1 MTGQR
6 NKETDGRHGKLT
18 DADALRRLAQGEV
31 SALAP
36 LYDRYHQSL
45 YRFISHATGHASDVE
60 DIVHSTFMTAAT
72 AAASFDGRQSCRP
85 WLLGIAAK
93 LLYRRR
99 RTLARLRRALREF
112 SIQRNGEYLDPHR
125 DLIARAELGA
135 LSKALSRLS
144 HPKRVT
150 LLLSEVEELTAEEI
164 AAALRV
170 PVGTVWTRLHHAR
183 RELRREL
190 GQGGGS

>member
-1 MTGQR
+1 MS
-6 NKETDGRHGKLT
+6 
-18 DADALRRLAQGEV
+18 DAEAVGRLARGEV

-36 LYDRYHQSL
+36 LYDRHHRSL
-45 YRFISHATGHASDVE
+45 FRFISHATGNASDVE
-60 DIVHSTFMTAAT
+60 DLVHSAFITAAN

-99 RTLARLRRALREF
+99 RTFARLRRALREF
-112 SIQRNGEYLDPHR
+112 ANHQKGEYVDPHR
-125 DLIARAELGA
+125 DLMARDELAE
-135 LSKALSRLS
+135 LSKALTRLS
-144 HPKRVT
+144 QPKRIT

-164 AAALRV
+164 AAALHV

-183 RELRREL
+183 RELRHEL
-190 GQGGGS
+190 GHRGAP

>member
-1 MTGQR
+1 MGQ
-6 NKETDGRHGKLT
+6 KPKTETSVREATT
-18 DADALRRLAQGEV
+18 DAEALRRLARGEV

-45 YRFISHATGHASDVE
+45 YRFVSHATGHASDVE
-60 DIVHSTFMTAAT
+60 DIVHAAFMTAAS
-72 AAASFDGRQSCRP
+72 AAVSFDGRESCRP
-85 WLLGIAAK
+85 WLLGIATK

-112 SIQRNGEYLDPHR
+112 ASHQKGGGHLDPYR
-125 DLIARAELGA
+125 DLMARAELGE
-135 LSKALSRLS
+135 LSKALARLS
-144 HPKRVT
+144 PSKRVT
-150 LLLSEVEELTAEEI
+150 LLLSEVEELTADEI
-164 AAALRV
+164 AAALHV

-190 GQGGGS
+190 GHGGAR